1 MAEPK
6 IQRSTSPQQ
15 ELPQDEKNSSFQGMK
30 GKGEHE
36 NNILTD
42 SDPVTEDE
50 QPPTA
55 ATNAGE
61 SLSLPPKCMP
71 YQRLIEKQSSTT
83 PLSNEDIT
91 APMLTQDAYQVNH
104 SPYPQAANYTISDQ
118 AGINSTDQEYPTAAA
133 QTISEAHH
141 GNNISISIEQSVNNC
156 LIYKYHSITESGEQ
170 RFPEELVTKMHE
182 IIFYHYIQCLSPE
195 Q

>member
-1 MAEPK
+1 
-6 IQRSTSPQQ
+6 
-15 ELPQDEKNSSFQGMK
+15 MK

-61 SLSLPPKCMP
+61 PLSLPPKCMP

-91 APMLTQDAYQVNH
+91 VPMLTQDTYQVNH

-133 QTISEAHH
+133 
-141 GNNISISIEQSVNNC
+141 
-156 LIYKYHSITESGEQ
+156 
-170 RFPEELVTKMHE
+170 
-182 IIFYHYIQCLSPE
+182 
-195 Q
+195 

>member
-50 QPPTA
+50 QPPIA

-61 SLSLPPKCMP
+61 PLSLPPKCMS

-104 SPYPQAANYTISDQ
+104 SPYHKQLI
-118 AGINSTDQEYPTAAA
+118 I
-133 QTISEAHH
+133 
-141 GNNISISIEQSVNNC
+141 QSVIKLASIQ
-156 LIYKYHSITESGEQ
+156 LIKNIQLLQHRLSARLIM
-170 RFPEELVTKMHE
+170 V
-182 IIFYHYIQCLSPE
+182 II
-195 Q
+195 